1 MVIAYDLVPAGP
13 GVQLSCGLTFLPPA
27 SAWAY
32 ELDGLPLGD
41 GCAGDLHRSC
51 PFRVSMMP
59 AVVIRMDNR
68 FAKPGSALF
77 CGNLG
82 GCVQDWPLRAYIL
95 HLVLVL
101 IAGYQM

>member
-1 MVIAYDLVPAGP
+1 M
-13 GVQLSCGLTFLPPA
+13 
-27 SAWAY
+27 
-32 ELDGLPLGD
+32 
-41 GCAGDLHRSC
+41 
-51 PFRVSMMP
+51 SMMP
-59 AVVIRMDNR
+59 AAVIRMDNR

-77 CGNLG
+77 CDNLG